1 MISKEF
7 IAKTKKRLAAEEK
20 KLTIQLQRFTEKS
33 SQDPDDYQ
41 AKFPVYGDKEDENA
55 AEVATFQDNLSLE
68 SNLKSSLKDVRR
80 ALDNLA
86 KNKYGQ
92 CVKCNQEIS
101 QARLEIFPSAAL
113 CVACK
118 NKETV

>member
-7 IAKTKKRLAAEEK
+7 IAKTKKRLEEEEK
-20 KLTIQLQRFTEKS
+20 QLTTQLQRFVEKT

-41 AKFPVYGDKEDENA
+41 AKFPIYGDKEDENA

-80 ALDNLA
+80 ALDSLA
-86 KNKYGQ
+86 KHKYGQ
-92 CVKCNQEIS
+92 CVKCKEEIS
-101 QARLEIFPSAAL
+101 QARLEIFPAAAL
-113 CVACK
+113 CVVCK
-118 NKETV
+118 NKEAV